1 MTRFRIGH
9 TGITWGFATKDME
22 QAVKD
27 TAELKYCA
35 FETFGSVLE
44 EYERDSPGGFG
55 AILQRYNIPL
65 SAAYCWTTFFEP
77 AEAIKDIDQVVR
89 WSKVAHKLGAETI
102 VLQAGKRSGKPYP
115 YFAEMGEAF
124 NEIGRQVKAMGM
136 ISAIHPHTGTIIETR
151 AEIDAVLH
159 AVDPDLVGFAPD
171 TGQIANGGSDT
182 VATLNDYKSIIRHVH
197 LKDWGGGRFTGY
209 ADYEPIGSGV
219 VDMAGVFRVLEEANY
234 GGWVMVEL
242 DGTPQAPR
250 PPREAAAMSKRYLE
264 NLLGDKA
271 VWAK

>member
-9 TGITWGFATKDME
+9 TGITWGYGSKEME

-35 FETFGSVLE
+35 FETFGSVVE
-44 EYERDSPGGFG
+44 EYERDRPGGFG
-55 AILQRYNIPL
+55 AILQQNNIPL
-65 SAAYCWTTFFEP
+65 SAAYCWTTFYEP
-77 AEAIKDIDQVVR
+77 ADAIKDIEQVVR

-102 VLQAGKRSGKPYP
+102 VVQAGKRSDKPYP

-136 ISAIHPHTGTIIETR
+136 MTAIHPHTGTIIETR

-159 AVDPDLVGFAPD
+159 AVDNDLVGFAPD

-182 VATLNDYKSIIRHVH
+182 VATLNDYK
-197 LKDWGGGRFTGY
+197 
-209 ADYEPIGSGV
+209 
-219 VDMAGVFRVLEEANY
+219 
-234 GGWVMVEL
+234 
-242 DGTPQAPR
+242 
-250 PPREAAAMSKRYLE
+250 
-264 NLLGDKA
+264 
-271 VWAK
+271 